1 MRPFNKLLKIY
12 LPSFIIALPDLA
24 PISVLGL
31 ALAEGKKDIGLA
43 PAFCV
48 TTSVKEPG
56 VP

>member
-43 PAFCV
+43 PAFFV